1 MIFFFQAEDGI
12 RDWSVTGV
20 QTCALPIFLK
30 TPERIAALAI
40 IMGLSL
46 MVYTLA
52 QRQVRHA
59 LDQANETLLDQR
71 KRPTQTPSLR
81 WILQR
86 FQAIHL
92 VWLDEH
98 PQVSNLSPERLKILK
113 FLGAPCQKYYLIC

>member
-1 MIFFFQAEDGI
+1 
-12 RDWSVTGV
+12 
-20 QTCALPIFLK
+20 
-30 TPERIAALAI
+30 
-40 IMGLSL
+40 

-52 QRQVRHA
+52 QRQVRQA

-81 WILQR
+81 WIFQR
-86 FQAIHL
+86 FQAVHL
-92 VWLDEH
+92 VWLDDQ

>member
-1 MIFFFQAEDGI
+1 
-12 RDWSVTGV
+12 
-20 QTCALPIFLK
+20 
-30 TPERIAALAI
+30 ALAI

-59 LDQANETLLDQR
+59 LDQANETLLAQR
-71 KRPTQTPSLR
+71 KRPTQPPSLR
-81 WILQR
+81 WIFQR
-86 FQAIHL
+86 FQAVHL

-113 FLGAPCQKYYLIC
+113 FLGAHCQKYYLMC